1 MIFLN
6 WRIWYHHDH
15 ESRQIFKRLDALMDG
30 KMTQL
35 FPLSEALAYWRQALA
50 SVGAIHRLPA
60 ETVPVAQAH
69 GRVTAA
75 AVWARIS
82 SPHYHAVA
90 MDGYAVQSSATMHAS
105 PQRPVRLRL
114 GQNAYYVNTGD
125 PLPEG
130 FDAVLPQEEA
140 RVNREWL
147 ELEAPVQP
155 WQHIRLIGEDIV
167 ATELVVPA
175 HQRLRPQ
182 DMGAIAGSGYDSVRV
197 YRRPRIAILP
207 LGGRLTTPSPHVKPG
222 QTIEFNS
229 IVLAA
234 MAESWGALANPF
246 KPIDDTLSG
255 LMAQVRAVL
264 ADHDLV
270 VLNAGAAG
278 GARDHAEQIIRELG
292 EVVVRGVALRPGHSV
307 ILGHAQGKP
316 IVAIP
321 GFPVSAMTA
330 FELVVRPLLA
340 EWQGQPAEH
349 PPEFQAL
356 VPEGIVSESDVDE
369 FKRVV
374 IAHTYRGAVARV
386 LPQSAGAI
394 MTMVRADGIV
404 HIPRGQ
410 QSIPPDTHVKVALLR
425 PPEAI
430 AHTITHVGSH
440 DLTLDI
446 LADQLRRVHPDRY
459 LNSLGVGSQ
468 EGLHALARGEA
479 HFAGVHLL
487 GPMTG
492 DYNIHAVKTTLSH
505 LPVVVM
511 RFVQRAQGLI
521 VARGNPKGLNTLTD
535 LTRSDSV
542 FINRQPGSGT
552 RLLLDYH
559 LRKLGIDPKRIR
571 GYDRIE
577 HSHLAVA
584 AAIKNGAADAGLG
597 VLAAARAFDL
607 DFIPLFLENYD
618 LVIPAAHYHSDLF
631 APILAI
637 IHSDDFRRT
646 VAALGGYKVDRMG
659 ELVWM
664 S

>member
-1 MIFLN
+1 
-6 WRIWYHHDH
+6 
-15 ESRQIFKRLDALMDG
+15 MDE
-30 KMTQL
+30 KMAQL
-35 FPLSEALAYWRQALA
+35 LPLSEALTHWREALA
-50 SVGAIHRLPA
+50 SVGALHRLPA
-60 ETVPVAQAH
+60 ETIPVAQAH
-69 GRVTAA
+69 GRVTAT

-90 MDGYAVQSSATMHAS
+90 MDGYAVHASATFSAT
-105 PQRPVRLRL
+105 RTEPVRLRL
-114 GQNAYYVNTGD
+114 GQDAYYVNTGD

-130 FDAVLPQEEA
+130 FDAVVPQEAA
-140 RVNREWL
+140 RLNQGWL
-147 ELEAPVQP
+147 ELDAPVQP

-167 ATELVVPA
+167 ATELVIPA

-182 DMGAIAGSGYDSVRV
+182 DLGAIAGSGYDRVRV

-207 LGGRLTTPSPHVKPG
+207 LGGRLTEPSPNVQPG

-234 MAESWGALANPF
+234 MAENWGALANPF
-246 KPIDDTLSG
+246 KPLDDTLSG

-278 GARDHAEQIIRELG
+278 GARDHAEQILRELG
-292 EVVVRGVALRPGHSV
+292 EVVVRGIALRPGHSV

-330 FELVVRPLLA
+330 FEWVVRPLLA

-356 VPEGIVSESDVDE
+356 VPNGIRSDPEVDE

-374 IAHTYRGAVARV
+374 VAHTYRGVVARV
-386 LPQSAGAI
+386 LPQAAGAI

-410 QSIPPDTHVKVALLR
+410 QNIPPDTHVKVALLR

-446 LADQLRRVHPDRY
+446 LADQLRRAYPDRY

-468 EGLHALARGEA
+468 EGLNALARGEA

-487 GPMTG
+487 DPMTG
-492 DYNIHAVKTTLSH
+492 DYNIHAVKKALSH

-521 VARGNPKGLNTLTD
+521 VSRGNPKRLHD
-535 LTRSDSV
+535 LSDLARDDVV

-559 LRKLGIDPKRIR
+559 LRRLRIDPKRIR

-597 VLAAARAFDL
+597 ILAAARAFDL
-607 DFIPLFLENYD
+607 DFIPLFLETYD
-618 LVIPAAHYHSDLF
+618 LVVPAAHYHSDQF
-631 APILAI
+631 APLLTI
-637 IHSDDFRRT
+637 IHSDDFHRT

-659 ELVWM
+659 ELVWT